1 MTSHA
6 AEFACATAWSTY
18 LLAHAGVDED
28 DDRRTALFRYIVN
41 LYASGEQD
49 PSALQKAGLAYLHR
63 LDQLGEA
70 REERLARYRALDKA
84 IEKVGNEKRRR
95 DFRA

>member
-6 AEFACATAWSTY
+6 AEFACSTAWSMY
-18 LLAHAGVDED
+18 LLAHADVDED
-28 DDRRTALFRYIVN
+28 DDRRTALYQYIIN
-41 LYASGEQD
+41 LCESGEQD
-49 PSALQKAGLAYLHR
+49 RSALQKAGLAYLHR
-63 LDQLGEA
+63 LDQLGED

-84 IEKVGNEKRRR
+84 TEKVGNEKRRR

>member
-6 AEFACATAWSTY
+6 AEFACAAAWSTY
-18 LLAHAGVDED
+18 LLAHADVDED
-28 DDRRTALFRYIVN
+28 DDRRTALYQYIIN
-41 LYASGEQD
+41 LCESGEQD
-49 PSALQKAGLAYLHR
+49 RSALQKAGLAYLHR

-70 REERLARYRALDKA
+70 RSGSQYRALDKA
-84 IEKVGNEKRRR
+84 IEEIGNEKRRG

>member
-6 AEFACATAWSTY
+6 AEFACANAWSTY
-18 LLAHAGVDED
+18 LLAQADVDED
-28 DDRRTALFRYIVN
+28 DDRRTALYRYIIN
-41 LYASGEQD
+41 LCESGEQD

-63 LDQLGEA
+63 LDQLGED

-84 IEKVGNEKRRR
+84 IEKVGNENRRR
-95 DFRA
+95 DLRA